1 MEFKIIVDTLASIA
15 SLIAIISVMISW
27 YRSNRKPLKIRR
39 IVVHRDDVLRDDV
52 HSIFILVIENR
63 QNYPVFITRS
73 DCYKRKKFEV
83 MKKNGKFPEYA
94 EHLSTSEMLFTNSDQ
109 FEVPARAYTNL
120 KIKVSGT
127 HEVPK
132 SLLFLLVT
140 SHGYHELTCKDI
152 SVVDI
157 GKVEVFGAEYKD
169 EYNSKVA
176 AKLAFYKKILK
187 ELISRLKRTRWK
199 PRFVDNK
206 RLAQLKN
213 FIKRFWF
220 KPPGPLA

>member
-1 MEFKIIVDTLASIA
+1 
-15 SLIAIISVMISW
+15 
-27 YRSNRKPLKIRR
+27 
-39 IVVHRDDVLRDDV
+39 VHRDDL
-52 HSIFILVIENR
+52 HSIFILVTENR
-63 QNYPVFITRS
+63 QNYPVSITRS

-94 EHLSTSEMLFTNSDQ
+94 ERISIKEMLFTNSDQ
-109 FEVPARAYTNL
+109 FEVPARAYTDLN
-120 KIKVSGT
+120 IKVSGT
-127 HEVPK
+127 PEIPK

-187 ELISRLKRTRWK
+187 ELINRFKRHRWT
-199 PRFVDNK
+199 PQLNNK
-206 RLAQLKN
+206 RLTQLKN
-213 FIKRFWF
+213 FTKSFWF
-220 KPPGPLA
+220 KPPGPSA